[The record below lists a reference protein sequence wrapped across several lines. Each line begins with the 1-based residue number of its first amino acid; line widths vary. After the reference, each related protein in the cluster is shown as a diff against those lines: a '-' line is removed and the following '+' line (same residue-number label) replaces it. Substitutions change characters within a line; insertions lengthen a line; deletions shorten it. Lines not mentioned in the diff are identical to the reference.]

1 MELNQVDEEANQIRN
16 EVSSTVTQAA
26 VMLMSKTRGRDIGPE
41 ADVAPL
47 SISSL
52 VTTAARQMLTD
63 TIPQHQE

>member
-1 MELNQVDEEANQIRN
+1 MDEEANPIQN

-26 VMLMSKTRGRDIGPE
+26 VMLTSKTRGRDIGPE

-52 VTTAARQMLTD
+52 VTIAARQMLTD
-63 TIPQHQE
+63 TISQHLECK

>member
-1 MELNQVDEEANQIRN
+1 MDEEANQIRN

-26 VMLMSKTRGRDIGPE
+26 VMLTSKTRGRDIGAE
-41 ADVAPL
+41 ADAAPL

-63 TIPQHQE
+63 TIPQQLECN